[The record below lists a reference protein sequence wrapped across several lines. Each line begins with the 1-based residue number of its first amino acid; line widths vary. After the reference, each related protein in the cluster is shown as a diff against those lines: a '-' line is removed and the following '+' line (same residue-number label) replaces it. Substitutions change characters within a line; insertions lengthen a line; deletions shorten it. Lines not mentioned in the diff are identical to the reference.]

1 MFTRFWLRENTTSG
15 SATTTSSKCATH
27 QSAHEQAL
35 PKYSYSIFPKYISA
49 NMWICKN
56 AQNIHWCQ
64 WLAGALSRVFRLL
77 HHPQRHTAV
86 PHTTVVDTVLKRE
99 TALFAP
105 CVILVCP
112 LLGCRLGPSALVRP
126 LPSVFA
132 MQRVFGLCTHHAPL
146 VLACALAPVSHTLFA
161 SCHTCHHP
169 APLTSA
175 HSWPPWH
182 PHAISTT
189 HQPYHHHHRITPH
202 TNKRRAK
209 TNHTKRSTH
218 T

>member
-1 MFTRFWLRENTTSG
+1 
-15 SATTTSSKCATH
+15 
-27 QSAHEQAL
+27 
-35 PKYSYSIFPKYISA
+35 
-49 NMWICKN
+49 MWICKN

-99 TALFAP
+99 IALFAP

-126 LPSVFA
+126 LPPGFA

-169 APLTSA
+169 APLYLSA
-175 HSWPPWH
+175 KLPTLAPTCHLSHPPPLPPSPPHHTTYQQAPCKNQPHKKIHTHVTFSTQHRLRQLTPFRRPTWP
-182 PHAISTT
+182 
-189 HQPYHHHHRITPH
+189 QPPFCASPFLPYSCRIHLPIH
-202 TNKRRAK
+202 C
-209 TNHTKRSTH
+209 
-218 T
+218 